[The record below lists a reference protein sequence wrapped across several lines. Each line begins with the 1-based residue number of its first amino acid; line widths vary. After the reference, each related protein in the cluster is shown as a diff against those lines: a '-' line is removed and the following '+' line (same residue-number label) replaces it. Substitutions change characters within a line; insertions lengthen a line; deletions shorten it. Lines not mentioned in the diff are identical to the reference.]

1 MSRPVCFLDSSAITK
16 LVVQE
21 TESDALADRLAGC
34 DLVGSALVLT
44 EVPRAVRRVLGH
56 DRDEL
61 LGQVLDLIHL
71 VAINRSILLSAADL
85 RAPGLRT
92 LEAIHLASAISLA
105 PRLDAFIAYDDRL
118 LAAAGQAALT
128 AEKPGH

>member
-1 MSRPVCFLDSSAITK
+1 
-16 LVVQE
+16 
-21 TESDALADRLAGC
+21 
-34 DLVGSALVLT
+34 LVLT
-44 EVPRAVRRVLGH
+44 EVSRAVRRSLGH
-56 DRDEL
+56 YRDEL
-61 LGQVLDLIHL
+61 LGQVLDLVHL

-118 LAAAGQAALT
+118 LAAAGQAGLT
-128 AEKPGH
+128 AEKPGP